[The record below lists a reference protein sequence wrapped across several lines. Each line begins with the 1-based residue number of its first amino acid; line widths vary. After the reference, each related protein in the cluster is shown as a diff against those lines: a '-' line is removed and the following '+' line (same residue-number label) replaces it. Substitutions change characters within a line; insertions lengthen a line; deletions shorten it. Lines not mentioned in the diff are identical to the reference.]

1 MKYSIGIA
9 VFVSLAVFLDPGK
22 QLSTFEKKTIDA
34 RYSFYARPTSHTGDI
49 IILEITE
56 EAIKRFEPFY
66 GRWPWPRSIH
76 GEVIEHLISDGAAS
90 VGFDIVFS
98 EQSMRQEVDSS
109 TIDELAVLAKNTD
122 VPEIREELLRRLG
135 AMKPEAGD
143 IEFASAVKYSSN
155 VFQASVFYVDE
166 SDLSKD
172 QNFGADETTAL
183 KIKTALANSA
193 VPLPLRDHQNTYF
206 NATIPFPELAE
217 ASRGIG
223 HINVIPD
230 SDGIY
235 RRFNP
240 LLWFK
245 DEDTAYPSLAL
256 AIAAHLK
263 GIPLDA
269 VRMQNGSLILGDVKI
284 PMLSDGSVMINY
296 QGGRITHERGGKSK
310 YESFYRYVPYEL
322 VIASRDLIQAGRE
335 PAIPKGTFK
344 GKIVLITASA
354 AGLTDLRATPF
365 SPVTP
370 GVEIHANI
378 IDNILSKKFLHTVGG
393 WKEKIYIL
401 FLAMI
406 VGIIASKSRPS
417 SGFATTAILVVFMAG
432 LHWRLFGNGWVLP
445 IVSPVTAMTGTYL
458 GVLLVKYI
466 FEEREKRQIRTA
478 FGHYLAPQV
487 LEDVLKTPGKLK
499 LGGER
504 RHMTVLFSDIE
515 GFTSLSEHLPPEEI
529 SSILNEYLGQMM
541 NCIKKTEGTLD
552 KFIGDAVMAE
562 WNAPVAQE
570 DHAARACDTALF
582 MMDELRHLK
591 EKWEKEQKPP
601 LNARIGINSGEMV
614 VGNMGSKEI
623 FDYTVI
629 GNEVNTSARL
639 EPLNKDFGTN
649 IIVSESTRLEA
660 EKSAPGKFIF
670 RLLAKVELKGRA
682 VPLNVYELTGRSNN
696 IGKEHLKAIEL
707 YDEGFALF
715 LKAGFSDAKKLFLMA
730 AEKYPEDRPSKKYVS
745 LCEYYESNPPD
756 SGWDG
761 IYKQTT
767 K

>member
-9 VFVSLAVFLDPGK
+9 VFVSLAVFLDAGE
-22 QLSTFEKKTIDA
+22 QLGTFEKKTVDA
-34 RYSFYARPTSHTGDI
+34 RHGFYARPTSHTSDI

-76 GEVIEHLISDGAAS
+76 GEVVEYLSSDGAAA

-98 EQSMRQEVDSS
+98 EQSMRQEVDSAV
-109 TIDELAVLAKNTD
+109 IDELAVLAKNTD

-135 AMKPEAGD
+135 AMRPGASD
-143 IEFASAVKYSSN
+143 REFAAAVKASGR
-155 VFQASVFYVDE
+155 VFQSSVFYTDGN
-166 SDLSKD
+166 DLAKYPD
-172 QNFGADETTAL
+172 LGADETAAL
-183 KIKTALANSA
+183 KIKTALSRSA
-193 VPLPLRDHQNTYF
+193 VSLPPRDRRNTYF
-206 NATIPFPELAE
+206 NATVPFPELAA

-240 LLWFK
+240 LLWFR
-245 DEDTAYPSLAL
+245 DGDAAYPSLAL

-269 VRMQNGSLILGDVKI
+269 VRLRNDSLILGDVKI
-284 PMLSDGSVMINY
+284 PMLSDGSAMINY
-296 QGGRITHERGGKSK
+296 QGGRITRERGGQNK
-310 YESFYRYVPYEL
+310 YESFYQYVPYEL
-322 VIASRDLIQAGRE
+322 VIASRDLIQAGRK
-335 PAIPKGTFK
+335 PALPKGAFK

-354 AGLTDLRATPF
+354 AGITDLRATPF

-378 IDNILSKKFLHTVGG
+378 IDNILSKKFLRRVGE
-393 WKEKIYIL
+393 WEEKIYIL
-401 FLAMI
+401 FLALI
-406 VGIIASKSRPS
+406 IGITASISRPS
-417 SGFATTAILVVFMAG
+417 GGFAITAALIASVAG
-432 LHWRLFGNGWVLP
+432 LHWKLFDLGWVLP
-445 IVSPVTAMTGTYL
+445 IVSPAMAMTGTYL
-458 GVLLVKYI
+458 GVLLLKYI
-466 FEEREKRQIRTA
+466 SEEREKKQIRTA

-487 LEDVLKTPGKLK
+487 LEEVLKSPGKLK

-541 NCIKKTEGTLD
+541 DCIKKTEGTLD

-570 DHAARACDTALF
+570 DHAARACETALL
-582 MMDELRHLK
+582 MMEGLGRLK
-591 EKWEKEQKPP
+591 EKWEKEQKPR

-660 EKSAPGKFIF
+660 ERSAAGKFVF
-670 RLLAKVELKGRA
+670 RLLAKVALKGRA
-682 VPLNVYELTGRSNN
+682 VPLTVYELAGRSNN

-715 LKAGFSDAKKLFLMA
+715 LKAGFSDAKRLFLMA
-730 AEKYPEDRPSKKYVS
+730 VEKYPEDGLSKKYIS
-745 LCEYYESNPPD
+745 LCEYYEGNPPD
-756 SGWDG
+756 SDWDG
-761 IYKQTT
+761 IYKQTS